1 MRKFKKKTL
10 WGGGWQ
16 PIKFVCVLFIIDF
29 NAVNADFQAA
39 YLQKFINLSHKIL
52 IPLKMKKIIVMATA
66 LAVLTACKK
75 DNETTVESDSTII
88 ETPND
93 TVTVDVDT
101 LSEDETETDAE
112 AMPANETET
121 TAATGKT
128 EKVQT
133 KYAAFGDKIVADN
146 ALTREQMLKKYNTLK
161 PGDTVN
167 VKFKSTIKNVCQK
180 KGCWMTLDMPT
191 GKESFVRFKDYGFF
205 VPLNAGSREAI
216 VNGKAFVSEIS
227 VAELKHYAKDEGKSQ
242 AEIDKITQPKL
253 TYGFEANGVLI
264 TQ

>member
-1 MRKFKKKTL
+1 
-10 WGGGWQ
+10 
-16 PIKFVCVLFIIDF
+16 
-29 NAVNADFQAA
+29 
-39 YLQKFINLSHKIL
+39 
-52 IPLKMKKIIVMATA
+52 MKKVIVLAAA
-66 LAVLTACKK
+66 LAVFTACKDDK
-75 DNETTVESDSTII
+75 ETTVESEGTII
-88 ETPND
+88 ETPTD

-101 LSEDETETDAE
+101 LEGAETGADAE
-112 AMPANETET
+112 AEAAGSAETVTKEN
-121 TAATGKT
+121 TAAKPS
-128 EKVQT
+128 V
-133 KYAAFGDKIVADN
+133 KYAAFGDKMIADN
-146 ALTREQMLKKYNTLK
+146 ALTKEQMLKKYSSLK
-161 PGDTVN
+161 PGDTIN

-205 VPLNAGSREAI
+205 VPLNAGSREAV